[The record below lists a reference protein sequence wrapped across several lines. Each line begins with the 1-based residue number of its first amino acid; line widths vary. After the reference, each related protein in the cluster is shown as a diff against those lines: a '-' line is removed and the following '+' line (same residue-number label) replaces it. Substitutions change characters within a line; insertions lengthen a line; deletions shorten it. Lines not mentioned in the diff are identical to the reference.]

1 MYPGDNII
9 VIGDHPKDAILSI
22 NLNCP
27 FICVLTGLHSL
38 DDLKSINLSNYMII
52 DSVSDLIIDDIYS
65 LI

>member
-9 VIGDHPKDAILSI
+9 VIGDHPKDAILSK

-27 FICVLTGLHSL
+27 FIGVLIGLHSL